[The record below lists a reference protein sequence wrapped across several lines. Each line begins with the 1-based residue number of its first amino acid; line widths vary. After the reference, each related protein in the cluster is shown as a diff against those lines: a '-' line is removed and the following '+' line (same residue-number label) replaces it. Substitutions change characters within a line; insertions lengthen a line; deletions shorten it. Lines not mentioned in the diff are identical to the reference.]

1 MQKINGFR
9 AFYETLGKVYPPD
22 STVAINETTIAGV
35 KSYLA

>member
-22 STVAINETTIAGV
+22 STVTVNETTIAPV
-35 KSYLA
+35 KN